1 MRTFRLAAAATV
13 GVWIGWR
20 VGRSG
25 LAGLVG
31 PRRAH
36 RDRPDRAAGPSL
48 SVVRDR
54 PLPVALGRL
63 VALVELGGERGIEL
77 LQSVVGRRAGH
88 AA

>member
-25 LAGLVG
+25 LAGLVA
-31 PRRAH
+31 PRRAGGG
-36 RDRPDRAAGPSL
+36 RAAGPSL

-77 LQSVVGRRAGH
+77 LQSVVGRRAGQ